1 MRSFSTNTL
10 IPVRSRA
17 DLPSASAAPRKS
29 VLFEGPA
36 AVGKG
41 VATDWRGLGLGDAGG
56 VAGERSGPM
65 QAATAPA
72 DAAAAS
78 CRKSRLL
85 YRAATSPTP
94 GSRVPSPEAQ
104 ASTGIIE
111 AMWLAVNV
119 GNTNVKVGRIRDG
132 QLAGSRR
139 VATRTEATPDE
150 IEALLEELLQLDGET
165 FGAVEGA
172 VLASV
177 VPPYGQALT
186 SVLERRGVPLIE
198 ATAETI
204 PIPVRVD
211 NPAEVGADRLVNA
224 LAAGRL
230 YGAPAIVVDFGTATT
245 FDAVAADGA
254 YVGGAIAPGL
264 EIGLEALASRTAK
277 LPRIELRK
285 PSKAIGTNTV
295 SAMRSGAVFGYL
307 GLTTALLERIRRE
320 LGDTSDASDAGTGA
334 AARTVRTILTG
345 GLASASW
352 WSELARV
359 DVVDPDLTLKGLA
372 ILHSELTAGIG
383 EPRVRR

>member
-1 MRSFSTNTL
+1 
-10 IPVRSRA
+10 
-17 DLPSASAAPRKS
+17 
-29 VLFEGPA
+29 
-36 AVGKG
+36 
-41 VATDWRGLGLGDAGG
+41 
-56 VAGERSGPM
+56 M

-85 YRAATSPTP
+85 YRAATFPNAS
-94 GSRVPSPEAQ
+94 SRVPSPEAQ
-104 ASTGIIE
+104 ASTGIIG

-165 FGAVEGA
+165 LASVEGA

-186 SVLERRGVPLIE
+186 SVLERRGLPLIE

-230 YGAPAIVVDFGTATT
+230 YGAPAVVVDFGTATT

-264 EIGLEALASRTAK
+264 EIGLEALATRTAK
-277 LPRIELRK
+277 LPRIELRE
-285 PSKAIGTNTV
+285 PSRAIGTNTLN
-295 SAMRSGAVFGYL
+295 AMRSGAVFGYL

-320 LGDTSDASDAGTGA
+320 LGATAGAQGA
-334 AARTVRTILTG
+334 GADGGAQVRTILTG

-352 WSELARV
+352 WSQLARV

-372 ILHSELTAGIG
+372 VLHAELTAGIG